1 MWYISSWRGRGGQ
14 GQRVMMM
21 ETIYVLLKTDPG
33 RLEDIISIIREKPGI
48 KEISP
53 VTGAY
58 DIIIRVDGDYITDA
72 LGVVVREI
80 RKIEGV
86 QSTETL
92 ISVKL

>member
-1 MWYISSWRGRGGQ
+1 
-14 GQRVMMM
+14 
-21 ETIYVLLKTDPG
+21 LLKTDPG
-33 RLEDIISIIREKPGI
+33 RLEAIINEVQALKGVIEVA
-48 KEISP
+48 P

-58 DIIIRVDGDYITDA
+58 DIILRVDGDYITDA